1 MVIAY
6 VLINC
11 QLGTEVQ
18 IINELTK
25 IPEIKEVT
33 GTYGVYDIF
42 CKIDEPSQK
51 TVEDIIVNNIRKIP
65 HITHTNTIHVIPEQ
79 GGK

>member
-18 IINELTK
+18 INNELTK
-25 IPEIKEVT
+25 IPEIKEVK
-33 GTYGVYDIF
+33 GLYGVYDIF

-51 TVEDIIVNNIRKIP
+51 TVEDIIGNNIRKIP

-79 GGK
+79 GRK

>member
-18 IINELTK
+18 IIKELTK
-25 IPEIKEVT
+25 IPEIKEVR
-33 GTYGVYDIF
+33 GLYGVYDIF
-42 CKIDEPSQK
+42 CKIDAPSQK
-51 TVEDIIVNNIRKIP
+51 TVEDIIGNNIRKIP